1 MSAREEPVAAHP
13 TSGVPARTVRLSDGR
28 TVAYSEFGDPDGRPV
43 LSCHGGLVCRLDV
56 AAADAA
62 ARVAGIRIVSADRPG
77 VGGSTRAEGRTVGG
91 WAADAAELCDALG
104 IAQTAVMGWSMGGPY
119 AAACAATLDRVTSAV
134 IVAGGVPLDWPCA
147 GGTFPNRTDATLL
160 KMATHRPA
168 AARTLL
174 TASRGL
180 AEHTPH
186 LWWVRAR
193 REMSETDIAA
203 VERFGVDAFAR
214 AIAGGL
220 VDPHGAVDEYLAYAA
235 PWGFSYEDVAVPVT
249 LWQGTEDEM
258 VPVAWSEEAKQRL
271 GHAELRLVSGFGH
284 FVAWD
289 HWDEV
294 LADLR

>member
-1 MSAREEPVAAHP
+1 MAAHP
-13 TSGVPARTVRLSDGR
+13 TSGPPARTVTLGDGR
-28 TVAYSEFGDPDGRPV
+28 TVAYSEFGDPGGRPV
-43 LSCHGGLVCRLDV
+43 LSCHGGLACRLDV
-56 AAADAA
+56 AGADAA

-77 VGGSTRAEGRTVGG
+77 IGGSTRAEGRTVGG

-104 IAQTAVMGWSMGGPY
+104 LGKICVLGWSMGGPY
-119 AAACAATLDRVTSAV
+119 AAACAAVLDRVTSAV

-160 KMATHRPA
+160 KMATHQPA
-168 AARTLL
+168 VARAFL

-186 LWWVRAR
+186 LWWEGAK
-193 REMSETDIAA
+193 REMSGTDIAA
-203 VERFGVDAFAR
+203 VERFGVEAFAR
-214 AIAGGL
+214 AIAEGL
-220 VDPHGAVDEYLAYAA
+220 VDPHGVVDEYLAYAA

-249 LWQGTEDEM
+249 LWQGTADEM
-258 VPVAWSEEAKQRL
+258 VPAAWSEEVAQRME
-271 GHAELRLVSGFGH
+271 HADLRLVEGFGH

-294 LADLR
+294 LAGLG